1 MTMQGIIEKF
11 PSIDIAAMGF
21 THAFLWDA
29 LHIQHA
35 VL

>member
-21 THAFLWDA
+21 THGWKNEKL
-29 LHIQHA
+29 
-35 VL
+35 